1 MHQYATIEDTV
12 YFGFASNLT
21 SGAAG
26 DGATP
31 LFDVRLGG
39 GAASAA
45 PILSG
50 TPTLLTH
57 ANYSDGCYEVA
68 VAATAANGFA
78 AGNTYLVFVTLTI
91 SSVTPAACV
100 GSFTLAPVPANT
112 IQVSGTA
119 QTARDLGASVLLS
132 SGVGT
137 GQVKLSSGY
146 VAPNWGDVGNPT
158 TDVNLSGTNFD
169 VDQIVASVSGAV
181 GSVTGLTA
189 SDVGAI

>member
-1 MHQYATIEDTV
+1 MHQYAALEDTV
-12 YFGFASNLT
+12 YFGFAANLT

-39 GAASAA
+39 GTASDA

-57 ANYSDGCYEVA
+57 ANYTDGCYEVA

-91 SSVTPAACV
+91 SSVTPAAMV
-100 GSFTLAPVPANT
+100 GTFKLAPVVSDITKVNGT
-112 IQVSGTA
+112 TVTGSGTA
-119 QTARDLGASVLLS
+119 GS
-132 SGVGT
+132 
-137 GQVKLSSGY
+137 
-146 VAPNWGDVGNPT
+146 PWGP
-158 TDVNLSGTNFD
+158 
-169 VDQIVASVSGAV
+169 
-181 GSVTGLTA
+181 
-189 SDVGAI
+189 

>member
-1 MHQYATIEDTV
+1 MIHATLEDTV
-12 YFGFASNLT
+12 YFGFAANLT

-26 DGATP
+26 DGTTP

-39 GAASAA
+39 DTSSAA

-91 SSVTPAACV
+91 SSVTPAAMV
-100 GSFTLAPVPANT
+100 GTFKLAPVVSNIT
-112 IQVSGTA
+112 QVTGTA
-119 QTARDLGASVLLS
+119 VTGAGTA
-132 SGVGT
+132 
-137 GQVKLSSGY
+137 
-146 VAPNWGDVGNPT
+146 GNPW
-158 TDVNLSGTNFD
+158 GP
-169 VDQIVASVSGAV
+169 
-181 GSVTGLTA
+181 
-189 SDVGAI
+189 

>member
-1 MHQYATIEDTV
+1 MHQYATLEDTV
-12 YFGFASNLT
+12 YFGFAANLT

-39 GAASAA
+39 GAASDA

-57 ANYSDGCYEVA
+57 ANYTDGCYEVA

-91 SSVTPAACV
+91 SSVTPAAMV
-100 GSFTLAPVPANT
+100 GTFKLAPVVSNIT
-112 IQVSGTA
+112 QVTGTA
-119 QTARDLGASVLLS
+119 VTGAGTA
-132 SGVGT
+132 
-137 GQVKLSSGY
+137 
-146 VAPNWGDVGNPT
+146 GNPW
-158 TDVNLSGTNFD
+158 GP
-169 VDQIVASVSGAV
+169 
-181 GSVTGLTA
+181 
-189 SDVGAI
+189 

>member
-1 MHQYATIEDTV
+1 MHQYATLEDTV
-12 YFGFASNLT
+12 YFGFAANLT

-39 GAASAA
+39 GAAGDA

-91 SSVTPAACV
+91 SAVTPAAMV
-100 GSFTLAPVPANT
+100 GTFKLAPVVADIRKVNAIT
-112 IQVSGTA
+112 VTGNGTA
-119 QTARDLGASVLLS
+119 AV
-132 SGVGT
+132 
-137 GQVKLSSGY
+137 
-146 VAPNWGDVGNPT
+146 PWGP
-158 TDVNLSGTNFD
+158 
-169 VDQIVASVSGAV
+169 
-181 GSVTGLTA
+181 
-189 SDVGAI
+189 

>member
-1 MHQYATIEDTV
+1 MHQYATLEQTV

-39 GAASAA
+39 GAASDA

-57 ANYSDGCYEVA
+57 ANYTDGCYEVA

-78 AGNTYLVFVTLTI
+78 AGSTYLVFVTLTI
-91 SSVTPAACV
+91 SSVTPAAMV
-100 GSFTLAPVPANT
+100 GSFTLAPVVANATQLLGTAIASPATAGTFDANIKKVNNIT
-112 IQVSGTA
+112 VTGSGTA
-119 QTARDLGASVLLS
+119 GS
-132 SGVGT
+132 
-137 GQVKLSSGY
+137 
-146 VAPNWGDVGNPT
+146 PWGP
-158 TDVNLSGTNFD
+158 
-169 VDQIVASVSGAV
+169 
-181 GSVTGLTA
+181 
-189 SDVGAI
+189 

>member
-1 MHQYATIEDTV
+1 MHQYATLEDTV
-12 YFGFASNLT
+12 YFGFAANLT

-39 GAASAA
+39 GAASDA

-57 ANYSDGCYEVA
+57 ANYTDGCYEVA

-91 SSVTPAACV
+91 SSVTPAAMV
-100 GSFTLAPVPANT
+100 GTFKLAPVVSNIT
-112 IQVSGTA
+112 QVTGTA
-119 QTARDLGASVLLS
+119 
-132 SGVGT
+132 
-137 GQVKLSSGY
+137 
-146 VAPNWGDVGNPT
+146 
-158 TDVNLSGTNFD
+158 
-169 VDQIVASVSGAV
+169 
-181 GSVTGLTA
+181 VTGAGTA
-189 SDVGAI
+189 GSPWGP

>member
-57 ANYSDGCYEVA
+57 ANYTDGCYEVA
-68 VAATAANGFA
+68 IAATAANGFV

-91 SSVTPAACV
+91 SIVTPAAMV
-100 GSFTLAPVPANT
+100 GTFKLAPVVSNIT
-112 IQVSGTA
+112 KVNGTTVTGSGTS
-119 QTARDLGASVLLS
+119 AS
-132 SGVGT
+132 
-137 GQVKLSSGY
+137 
-146 VAPNWGDVGNPT
+146 PWGP
-158 TDVNLSGTNFD
+158 
-169 VDQIVASVSGAV
+169 
-181 GSVTGLTA
+181 
-189 SDVGAI
+189 